1 MEEKEE
7 EEEEENFR
15 LPKEAAKLVESF
27 GLEVGTFIL
36 QFLHLHTACM
46 HIQCEE
52 VVGFIH
58 ESFFLQFCICQ
69 RHVREASFL
78 RSLLHLFYL
87 FGFDRRLI
95 ILRKRVFPCCCA

>member
-1 MEEKEE
+1 VNAVGEAACNKGSKMEEKGEEEEE

-15 LPKEAAKLVESF
+15 IPKEAAKLVESF

-52 VVGFIH
+52 VVD
-58 ESFFLQFCICQ
+58 SFMKTFSCNF
-69 RHVREASFL
+69 VSVK
-78 RSLLHLFYL
+78 
-87 FGFDRRLI
+87 DM
-95 ILRKRVFPCCCA
+95 